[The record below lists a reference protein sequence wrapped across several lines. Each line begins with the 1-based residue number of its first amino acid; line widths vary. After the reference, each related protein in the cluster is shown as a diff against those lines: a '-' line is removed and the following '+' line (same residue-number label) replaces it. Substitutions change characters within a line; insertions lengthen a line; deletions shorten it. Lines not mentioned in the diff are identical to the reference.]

1 MYKRNIKVQK
11 SEWWRH
17 LWSATRTN
25 IDKDSQ
31 KRKKDGYTVKANG
44 GTICGAKKELTQIR
58 TANNRKRIKLY
69 GKGSEV
75 PSVEC

>member
-1 MYKRNIKVQK
+1 MNGGAIC
-11 SEWWRH
+11 
-17 LWSATRTN
+17 ATKIN

-31 KRKKDGYTVKANG
+31 KRNKDGYTVKANG

-69 GKGSEV
+69 
-75 PSVEC
+75 